1 MRSIFWGVQPWPRFK
16 QFFSR
21 LRHKRNAKRWSYHA
35 TMIWLWLWLVWFVY
49 VVCLSDAKSWKQ
61 RLFSYPGKTQCFF
74 LETRCFRSAPC
85 APWKTRGLHFYP
97 AKSLGFRCTRYIYH
111 MCMCVCVCVFHTY
124 QIYPQPVLL
133 KIHLSWCPVQPGSVY
148 PPWSTMVHHS
158 SSKLKSV
165 RLQCIWSHHSDGIH
179 LLDPKGPGPCFGCF
193 FSLWLPLRLTG
204 VVTKKVIRWYQ
215 KRSCQVKKKINP
227 RGFWRISV
235 SHFQTNLHE
244 KLPW

>member
-1 MRSIFWGVQPWPRFK
+1 MPNHENNVYLAILGKHDVFSGNTMFSQCTLENTRFT
-16 QFFSR
+16 F
-21 LRHKRNAKRWSYHA
+21 
-35 TMIWLWLWLVWFVY
+35 
-49 VVCLSDAKSWKQ
+49 LSCKK
-61 RLFSYPGKTQCFF
+61 
-74 LETRCFRSAPC
+74 
-85 APWKTRGLHFYP
+85 
-97 AKSLGFRCTRYIYH
+97 LGFRCTRYIYH
-111 MCMCVCVCVFHTY
+111 MCMCVCVPYLSNISSACT
-124 QIYPQPVLL
+124 IENSSVLM
-133 KIHLSWCPVQPGSVY
+133 PGST
-148 PPWSTMVHHS
+148 WICLSTMVHHS